1 MTAGQ
6 QLAFARLD
14 RGWSLEEIAER
25 LQVSVARIAA
35 VENTDIGQLPSRIY
49 LRDLVSEYAREVGLD
64 PQQIEARYL
73 AELDALAVRPH
84 ASLLT
89 HATGVTDGTG
99 GVPLVSRHD
108 GNAATPA
115 DVLSQFVAETE
126 LNAGLRAPEPRG
138 QSLAPVSPD
147 AVPAAVSRP
156 AHARPV
162 DPAASAASA
171 PAASAPIAA
180 ARSGAAAAARDKPI
194 SRQPASQTS
203 RHGREPEDD
212 VLSSLP
218 LRLDGVDMPPLQH
231 RRRRSGLRYVSGAG
245 VGLIGM
251 AALLYLGG
259 VNISQPGGEFSRFVE
274 RLRDRLP
281 RPTYADDS
289 GGVPE
294 RSAEYPRAGEPL
306 RTGMAP
312 RSTPQTTSD
321 GHSSTAGPT
330 VTNRE
335 SPAASAPSVDP
346 PLVAPAAKSAVADEP
361 EAAHAHDVSGPWH
374 LTNRVESAEYSRF
387 RNMTLGFRLTLEQRG
402 THIVGEGYKSSENG
416 KLLRSRRRTPIALEG
431 RLEGERL
438 VLNFTERGAARTS
451 AGRFVLHVADDGSL
465 RGRFTSDAARSFGSS
480 IAIRQPPGV

>member
-25 LQVSVARIAA
+25 LQVSVARLAA
-35 VENTDIGQLPSRIY
+35 VENTDIGQLPSRSY

-64 PQQIEARYL
+64 PQQMEGRYL
-73 AELDALAVRPH
+73 AELDVLAVRPH

-99 GVPLVSRHD
+99 GPPLVSRQAGD
-108 GNAATPA
+108 AATPA
-115 DVLSQFVAETE
+115 DVLSQFVADTE

-147 AVPAAVSRP
+147 AAPAAVGPP

-162 DPAASAASA
+162 DPAAPA
-171 PAASAPIAA
+171 PAASALAA
-180 ARSGAAAAARDKPI
+180 ARSGAAAGARDKPTR
-194 SRQPASQTS
+194 RQPAPQASP
-203 RHGREPEDD
+203 HGREPEDD
-212 VLSSLP
+212 VLASLP
-218 LRLDGVDMPPLQH
+218 LRLDGEDMPPLQH

-245 VGLIGM
+245 AGIIGM
-251 AALLYLGG
+251 AALVYLGG
-259 VNISQPGGEFSRFVE
+259 VNISQAGAEFSRFVE

-281 RPTYADDS
+281 RPTHADDS
-289 GGVPE
+289 GRVPE
-294 RSAEYPRAGEPL
+294 RSAEYPRAGEPR

-335 SPAASAPSVDP
+335 SPAASAPPVDP
-346 PLVAPAAKSAVADEP
+346 PLVAPAAESAAADEP
-361 EAAHAHDVSGPWH
+361 AAAQAHDVSGRWH

-387 RNMTLGFRLTLEQRG
+387 KNMTLGFQLTLERRG

-416 KLLRSRRRTPIALEG
+416 KRLRSRRRTPIALEG

-438 VLNFTERGAARTS
+438 VLNFTERGAARSS
-451 AGRFVLHVADDGSL
+451 AGRLVLHVADDGSL
-465 RGRFTSDAARSFGSS
+465 RGRFTSDAARSSGSS
-480 IAIRQPPGV
+480 IALRQPPGM